1 MINGEPHEQCYA
13 RKPGANQG
21 GKMKPFLSV
30 IVPIYNEELVVA
42 EMYKRVTE
50 VLDRN
55 QLDYELVIV
64 NDGSD
69 DRSLEIAKEL
79 ARKDGRVKVIS
90 FSRNFGHQVAI
101 TAGMD
106 SACGQVVV
114 IIDADLQDPPEVII
128 DMVEKWRQGY
138 HVVYGIRKARNGETW
153 FKLVTAA
160 MFYRLLRVMTPVD
173 IPPDTGDF
181 RLMDR
186 KVVEEIKQM
195 REKSRFVRGMV
206 SWVGFRQGKV
216 EYTRDSRFRGQTKY
230 PFKKMLKFAI
240 DGMLSFSDVPLKLS
254 TTFGFACAL
263 VSFVFMMYG
272 LVVKWFY
279 PETAIHGW
287 ASIFVGSLFIGGVQ
301 LICIGILGEYV
312 GRIYEEVKRRPL
324 YIVEKETEL
333 PAEQSIQPVLTT
345 YSQELDAS
353 TGT

>member
-195 REKSRFVRGMV
+195 REKS
-206 SWVGFRQGKV
+206 
-216 EYTRDSRFRGQTKY
+216 QTKY